1 MFTAGMQYS
10 SMSENKGSDTD
21 GNDDGELDDIHE
33 HYIHVVD
40 DAVDDVNNDDVVND
54 DDDHHHHH
62 YHHHHDEVG

>member
-1 MFTAGMQYS
+1 MFTAGKQYS

-40 DAVDDVNNDDVVND
+40 DAKKNPDQIKIIREIDIMK
-54 DDDHHHHH
+54 
-62 YHHHHDEVG
+62 